1 MDTKDESSQHG
12 DEDKVMKVCK
22 DDLEDNLL
30 YTDIDGVNL
39 TTTNDQEDSLN
50 TEMEAE
56 PEDTSVME
64 TGNYTREINLDI
76 CEMIQS
82 KGCIENIEME
92 KNNETAEGVME
103 NEETETNVK
112 MVESEENKRVEDQNK
127 NKNTGD
133 IGLKTTEVKS
143 ITEENIAVTV
153 TDEKNDT
160 EKKMKENTK
169 KRGRHIF
176 KITVLFQ

>member
-103 NEETETNVK
+103 NEETE
-112 MVESEENKRVEDQNK
+112 
-127 NKNTGD
+127 

-169 KRGRHIF
+169 KRGKHIF